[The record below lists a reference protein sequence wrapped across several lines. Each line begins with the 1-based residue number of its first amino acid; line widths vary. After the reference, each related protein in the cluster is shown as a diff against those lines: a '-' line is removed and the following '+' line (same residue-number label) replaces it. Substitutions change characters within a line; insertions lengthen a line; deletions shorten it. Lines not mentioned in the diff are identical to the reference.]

1 MTVGPDG
8 PSEFVEGWEMGRVL
22 RRAAAA
28 VAVIAVTM
36 SGSSMAASAQD
47 VSLAE
52 ETTTGVAWIYPIP
65 LDAAAGSQDAWRRLQ
80 QPRARMNFPLSTT
93 SRYEVR
99 RASWRNWGGRRVKA
113 RGKVRLCWSSCTEW
127 RTGVIVL
134 AGRRSIA
141 CPAGEQQRYTRFRVR
156 GFEGLSPAGVY
167 RSRATC

>member
-1 MTVGPDG
+1 
-8 PSEFVEGWEMGRVL
+8 MGRVL
-22 RRAAAA
+22 RGVAAAA
-28 VAVIAVTM
+28 AVIAVTM
-36 SGSSMAASAQD
+36 SGSSVAASAQD

-52 ETTTGVAWIYPIP
+52 EAPSGVAWIYPVP
-65 LDAAAGSQDAWRRLQ
+65 LDAAGGSQDAWRKLER
-80 QPRARMNFPLSTT
+80 PRQRMNFPLSTT

-99 RASWRNWGGRRVKA
+99 KATWRNWGGRRVKA

-127 RTGVIVL
+127 RPGVIVL
-134 AGRRSIA
+134 AGRRTIE